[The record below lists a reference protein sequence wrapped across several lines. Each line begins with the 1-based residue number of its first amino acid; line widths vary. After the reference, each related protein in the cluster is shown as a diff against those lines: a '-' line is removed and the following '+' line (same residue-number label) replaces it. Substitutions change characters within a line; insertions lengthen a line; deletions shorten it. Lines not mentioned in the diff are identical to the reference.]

1 MAESRLLSAEYEGL
15 VAKVGRIVAG
25 VTGVTAEPQDD
36 LSGLGVDSLQ
46 MLEILT
52 ALEDEFGI
60 GMGENMIREFRN
72 IDRIVRIIKDMVAAP
87 AR

>member
-1 MAESRLLSAEYEGL
+1 MAESNLLSTEYEDL
-15 VAKVGRIVAG
+15 VSKVSRIVAG

-36 LSGLGVDSLQ
+36 LAGLGLDSMQ

-60 GMGENMIREFRN
+60 GMGENMIREFRTV
-72 IDRIVRIIKDMVAAP
+72 DRIVRIIKDLVAAP